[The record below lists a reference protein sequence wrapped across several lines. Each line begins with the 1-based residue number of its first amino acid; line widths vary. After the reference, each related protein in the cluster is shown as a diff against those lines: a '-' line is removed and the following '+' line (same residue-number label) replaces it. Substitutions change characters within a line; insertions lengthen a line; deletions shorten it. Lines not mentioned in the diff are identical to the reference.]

1 MSHQG
6 LLFNCFGSDKEEPLG
21 WEPTALHHGRNSAGH
36 TELRPK
42 TGELQDTA
50 PEPGRGWHRCLQARE
65 SCSKNVISDH
75 TLALP
80 QGQLCRVQVPPV
92 TYNQRGWLWGQSK
105 VGSSGG
111 GQEAGT
117 PLQKLNSSSAHSTA
131 AMCRAE
137 QQGWVCRVPPPG
149 WGQAATEG
157 PHSMGAGRRAEAPS
171 AQRQR
176 PAQRGARGETVN
188 LLTMGRGHLKTWP
201 LQHRGCKGKRRQVGG
216 HRHALMGTN
225 GGG

>member
-1 MSHQG
+1 MGTH
-6 LLFNCFGSDKEEPLG
+6 GSAPRQKQRGAHRAPSQD
-21 WEPTALHHGRNSAGH
+21 R
-36 TELRPK
+36 
-42 TGELQDTA
+42 GELQDTA

-92 TYNQRGWLWGQSK
+92 TYNQRGWLWGQSR

-149 WGQAATEG
+149 WGQAVTEG

-188 LLTMGRGHLKTWP
+188 LLWAGGISKPGHFNIGAAREREGRLEDTGMP
-201 LQHRGCKGKRRQVGG
+201 
-216 HRHALMGTN
+216 
-225 GGG
+225 